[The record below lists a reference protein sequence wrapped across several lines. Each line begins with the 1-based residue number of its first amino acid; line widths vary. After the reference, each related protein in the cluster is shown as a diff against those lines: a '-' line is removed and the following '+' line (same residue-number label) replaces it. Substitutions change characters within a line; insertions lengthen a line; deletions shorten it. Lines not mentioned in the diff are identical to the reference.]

1 MRFLKA
7 SGWMAAGVLA
17 LAGPLR
23 AADTKTAA
31 PAPAAKLAAPATGQ
45 IPVAFVLSRGAV
57 IIDFTGPWEV
67 FQDVYLP
74 SRGGSMDDQM
84 PFRLYTVA
92 ETKEPIRASGGL
104 KIVPDYTF
112 DDAPQPRVI
121 VIPAQGGESKKMLNW
136 IQKSAGKADVV
147 MSVCTGAFVLAD
159 TGLLSGKSATTHH
172 ASYRSFAMKYPD
184 IQLKRGARYVENGNV
199 ATAGGLSSGIDL
211 ALRVVERYFG
221 QEAAES
227 TAYQL
232 EYQGQGWLRPDSNA
246 IYARKL
252 ASTSAHPLC
261 PVCEMEVDPKSAP
274 KSAFKG
280 RSYYFCSDDHKAEF
294 DRAPEKWLEDTK

>member
-1 MRFLKA
+1 MKFQKTG
-7 SGWMAAGVLA
+7 GWMAAA
-17 LAGPLR
+17 LLGMAGTLL
-23 AADTKTAA
+23 AADTKSTA
-31 PAPAAKLAAPATGQ
+31 PPPAAKLAAPATGQ
-45 IPVAFVLSRGAV
+45 IPVAFVLSNGAT

-74 SRGGSMDDQM
+74 SRGSTMSDQM
-84 PFRLYTVA
+84 PFSLYTVA
-92 ETKEPIRASGGL
+92 ETKQPIRASGGM

-121 VIPAQGGESKKMLNW
+121 VIPAQSGGTKLVAWIKK
-136 IQKSAGKADVV
+136 SSEKADVV
-147 MSVCTGAFVLAD
+147 MSVCTGAFVLAE

-172 ASYRSFAMKYPD
+172 GFFRAFSMKYPD
-184 IQLKRGARYVENGNV
+184 IELKRGARYVENGKI
-199 ATAGGLSSGIDL
+199 ATAGGLTSGIDL

-227 TAYQL
+227 TAYQM

-246 IYARKL
+246 IYAKKL
-252 ASTSAHPLC
+252 ASTEAHPLC
-261 PVCEMEVDPKSAP
+261 PVCEMDVDPKNAP

-280 RSYYFCSDDHKAEF
+280 RTYYFCSDDHKAEF
-294 DRAPEKWLEDTK
+294 EKAPAKWLEDLK